1 MVGNVSYRL
10 RFIWFTIAA
19 LPCSARIYMNYLC
32 CFLIFM
38 LSNFSYALSS
48 EDNQEIISASEAAP
62 DNVTEFATF
71 LKFKD
76 GDFLTIK
83 KGVNN
88 FTCFVVREPK
98 GRYEPACLNQ
108 EAMRSVFPAYEL
120 HMKSLYS
127 GLSYGD
133 TYKGIKLAYE
143 RGEIPTA
150 EAGSLVYMMSDKN
163 EMYNPQSGELYPTP
177 IHQMYFYPKLSNKT
191 FSLKGG
197 PPYLWQGF
205 PHVSALIVVVSGE

>member
-1 MVGNVSYRL
+1 
-10 RFIWFTIAA
+10 
-19 LPCSARIYMNYLC
+19 
-32 CFLIFM
+32 M
-38 LSNFSYALSS
+38 LSNFSYALNP
-48 EDNQEIISASEAAP
+48 EDAQEIMSASEAAP
-62 DNVTEFATF
+62 EHITEFATF

-120 HMKSLYS
+120 HMTSLYN
-127 GLSYGD
+127 GLSYGE
-133 TYKGIKLAYE
+133 TYKDIKLAYE
-143 RGEIPTA
+143 KGKIPTA
-150 EAGSLVYMMSDKN
+150 ETGSLVYMMSAKN
-163 EMYNPQSGELYPTP
+163 KMYNPKSGERYPTP
-177 IHQMYFYPKLSNKT
+177 IHQMYFYPKLSDKT

-205 PHVSALIVVVSGE
+205 PHMTALIIVVPRE